1 MTNVQLYFAMGV
13 PTFSILIGI
22 VIGIYQLNHV
32 VNQFNLRFT
41 SLENRLTGLENRLVA
56 RMSVIEGD
64 IKTLV
69 RIIGDMDTRIARL
82 EERTAR

>member
-22 VIGIYQLNHV
+22 VIGIFQLNHV
-32 VNQFNLRFT
+32 LNQINLRFT
-41 SLENRLTGLENRLVA
+41 SLESIMNSRFTSLDGRINLLEQD
-56 RMSVIEGD
+56 M
-64 IKTLV
+64 KTLV
-69 RIIGDMDTRIARL
+69 KVTNDLYVRFARL